1 MIVLE
6 TALPVKFADTIQEA
20 LGRRPALPPALADL
34 ESRPKRFT
42 VVKADVDV
50 VKAFVESHAPAH

>member
-6 TALPVKFADTIQEA
+6 TALPVKFADTIEEA
-20 LGRRPALPPALADL
+20 LGRRPELPPALADL

-42 VVKADVDV
+42 VVKADVEV
-50 VKAFVESHAPAH
+50 VKAFIEAHAPAH